1 MLEFRQEAFFQPY
14 IEHNTVLQREA
25 ERGYKIKKKKKNAKL
40 KNYIRKSNE
49 QDLYKTCDH

>member
-25 ERGYKIKKKKKNAKL
+25 ERGYKIKKKNKMLN
-40 KNYIRKSNE
+40 
-49 QDLYKTCDH
+49 